1 MPHLSELQKKHA
13 KDGVTIIGVSREDA
27 SNSLEQ
33 VKEMTAEKGDTMAY
47 TVAWDDGGQT
57 YAAYM
62 DASGSR
68 GIPTSFVVDGE
79 GNIAYI
85 GHPFFL
91 DIPLARIAAG
101 TWDAVEGPKEMA
113 EMRKAMGAVGRYG
126 MATTVKEAK
135 ALLVKIDD
143 FKKRWPEYA
152 ESMVANEYDLLN
164 LAMELEKA
172 SVLGNK
178 MVNQAIKA
186 KDVGSLNSIAWGIVD
201 PEKEATHPDIALAL
215 YAATA
220 ACNLTEYKDEAIL
233 DTLARTHYMMGGTVR
248 AIQLQRMAVE
258 IAISKDS
265 RLASSLE
272 DALEEYL
279 GTDG

>member
-27 SNSLEQ
+27 SNSLDQ
-33 VKEMTAEKGDTMAY
+33 VKEMTAEKGEIMAY

-57 YAAYM
+57 YKAFM

-79 GNIAYI
+79 GKIAYI
-85 GHPFFL
+85 GHPYFL

-113 EMRKAMGAVGRYG
+113 EMRKAMSAVGRYG

-135 ALLVKIDD
+135 ALLAKVND

-152 ESMVANEYDLLN
+152 ESMVANEYDLLV
-164 LAMELEKA
+164 LAMEHDKA
-172 SVLGNK
+172 SALGSK

-186 KDVGSLNSIAWGIVD
+186 KDVGALNSLAWGIVD

-220 ACNLTEYKDEAIL
+220 ACNLTEYKDAAIL
-233 DTLARTHYMMGGTVR
+233 DTLARAHYMMGGTVR
-248 AIQLQRMAVE
+248 AIQLQRLAVE
-258 IAISKDS
+258 
-265 RLASSLE
+265 LAVASGSPLATSLE
-272 DALEEYL
+272 DALDEYL